1 MSSRSVF
8 KSWLFMLLIVV
19 LSGCATYGD
28 GLGKA
33 INEFQQG
40 NYEATEAALKDALK
54 PDGND
59 RLLYHLELAVVKHL
73 QNDFVASNALL
84 DQAERI
90 AEELETTFLTDT
102 LAVLMSNPRQGPY
115 GGADFERL
123 HINYYKALNYFG
135 LAMQAETRNEYLDAL
150 EGARIESRRLIIR
163 LNDMR
168 TRKGTYQEQADKD
181 AQTFTQLL
189 KIFEKLQ
196 GNLIDMDQLQYR
208 DDAMA
213 HYLTG
218 ISFEKNGEYNNA
230 RISYQNAATTYEQ
243 GFVKQYRLDEAMIE
257 QSWFDTIRM
266 MRKDGGY
273 DGQWQR
279 LARQKLSPERRQEL
293 DQWMTGA
300 QVIVLEH
307 KGMAPHRKEMNL
319 ELSVN
324 PDRRALQLRPYF
336 HGNDINQLA
345 WFYVL
350 YADKDLFDAIT
361 HYLDAT
367 VVGFVFN
374 SFTKTVNLGPLW
386 SVAEDIGAVRA
397 IGNSLRVTVPYYD
410 PVPPLGDSVLF
421 VNNQQHRMLLASNP
435 AQMAL
440 QEQIVRSG
448 YHIQM
453 ALARSTLK
461 AISADLIAQQAG
473 GGLWSIAASLA
484 MQLTDAAETR
494 NWLLLPQDIRI
505 QRIWLAPGSH
515 QLTLQSTLAQSQS
528 QQASTSVTL
537 NEGDIH
543 FWRVRS
549 VAPSGRNPH
558 NTPLIDAPVNQTE
571 ADASNDEAVNDE
583 PRRPSKKRAATP
595 Q

>member
-1 MSSRSVF
+1 MLALISF
-8 KSWLFMLLIVV
+8 KSLVV
-19 LSGCATYGD
+19 TLVVVVMSGCATYGD
-28 GLGKA
+28 SLNKA
-33 INEFQQG
+33 ITAFQHG
-40 NYEATEAALKDALK
+40 DYDATETALNDALQ

-59 RLLYHLELAVVKHL
+59 RLLYHLELAIVKHL

-90 AEELETTFLTDT
+90 AEELETLLLTDT

-115 GGADFERL
+115 AGADFERL

-135 LAMQAETRNEYLDAL
+135 LAMQAQTRSEYLDAL
-150 EGARIESRRLIIR
+150 EGSRIESRRLIIR

-168 TRKGTYQEQADKD
+168 SRKGTYQEQADKES
-181 AQTFTQLL
+181 QTFTQLL
-189 KIFEKLQ
+189 RIFEKLQ

-266 MRKDGGY
+266 MRKDGDYNGE
-273 DGQWQR
+273 WQR
-279 LARQKLSPERRQEL
+279 LARQKLTTARRQEL

-324 PDRRALQLRPYF
+324 PDRRTLQLRPYF
-336 HGNDINQLA
+336 LGNDINQLA

-386 SVAEDIGAVRA
+386 SVAEDIGAIRA

-410 PVPPLGDSVLF
+410 PVPPLGDSMLF
-421 VNNQQHRMLLASNP
+421 VNNQQHTMLLASNP

-505 QRIWLAPGSH
+505 QRIWLAPGNH
-515 QLTLQSTLAQSQS
+515 QLTLQSTLAKSQS
-528 QQASTSVTL
+528 QQAVTEFSVD
-537 NEGDIH
+537 EGDIH

-549 VAPSGRNPH
+549 VAPSGGNAH
-558 NTPLIDAPVNQTE
+558 NTVLLDAPADSAEVTE
-571 ADASNDEAVNDE
+571 SDNDVPQET
-583 PRRPSKKRAATP
+583 PRSPSKKRAAMP

>member
-1 MSSRSVF
+1 MSAF
-8 KSWLFMLLIVV
+8 HFLKSLAVLFVIMVM
-19 LSGCATYGD
+19 SGCATYGD
-28 GLGKA
+28 GLNKA
-33 INEFQQG
+33 ITEFQQG
-40 NYEATEAALKDALK
+40 HFDKAESALQQALK
-54 PDGND
+54 PEGND
-59 RLLYHLELAVVKHL
+59 RLLYHLELAVIKHL
-73 QNDFVASNALL
+73 QNDFAASNALL

-90 AEELETTFLTDT
+90 ADELETILLSDT
-102 LAVLMSNPRQGPY
+102 LSVLMSNPRQGPY

-123 HINYYKALNYFG
+123 HINYYKALNFFG
-135 LAMQAETRNEYLDAL
+135 LAMQAESRNAYLDAL

-218 ISFEKNGEYNNA
+218 ISFEKNGEYNDA

-273 DGQWQR
+273 NGEWQR

-324 PDRRALQLRPYF
+324 PDRQTLQLRPYF

-386 SVAEDIGAVRA
+386 SVAEDLGAIRA
-397 IGNSLRVTVPYYD
+397 IGGSLRVTVPYYD

-421 VNNQQHRMLLASNP
+421 VNGQQRPMLLASNP

-461 AISADLIAQQAG
+461 AISADLVAQQAG

-505 QRIWLAPGSH
+505 QRIWLEPGNH
-515 QLTLQSTLAQSQS
+515 QLTLQSTLAKSQS
-528 QQASTSVTL
+528 QQASTDVSV

-549 VAPSGRNPH
+549 VAPSGKTTH
-558 NTPLIDAPVNQTE
+558 NTPLLDAPANLPEATE
-571 ADASNDEAVNDE
+571 SNDDTTNEA
-583 PRRPSKKRAATP
+583 RRPSKKRAATP
-595 Q
+595 L